1 MKRHKSLETLS
12 FEHHDALVVAL
23 RIKKGL
29 SKHIDLQPVAEYALH
44 IYKEHLRHHFEQEE
58 KTLQEPLLGNPESVT
73 AIERMMDEHERFAE
87 IIEFLELQKGE
98 RKQLLK
104 EFAEL
109 LEAHIRFEE
118 RTLFPLAE
126 KIIPEGQLET
136 ISAFLHKEHRP
147 INKDWAIEFWKD

>member
-1 MKRHKSLETLS
+1 MKRHESLETLS

-29 SKHIDLQPVAEYALH
+29 SKNIDLQPVAEYALH

-58 KTLQEPLLGNPESVT
+58 KTLREPLLENPESTT

-87 IIEFLELQKGE
+87 IIEFLEMGKGE
-98 RKQLLK
+98 RKELLK

-126 KIIPEGQLET
+126 KIIPEEQLES
-136 ISAFLHKEHRP
+136 ISAYLHKEHRP
-147 INKDWAIEFWKD
+147 INKDWAVEFWKD